1 MFYNNLPAKLTV
13 KDVSK
18 FGKWGRS
25 FSFLKPCLAGSN
37 FLFEQASSKIVSKGV
52 CLLILTVILWPSGQ
66 STFTCEAIFL
76 IENHKMFWWNFTK
89 ILQDWLNWRCLNSVC
104 FDFENWDCW
113 WVSYKRKSRKFS
125 RIFKIFF
132 SIRNYFLKIKNEYV
146 LNKDLK
152 YVNTYYLIN
161 FFRSP
166 CNVLDWDFGDFSD
179 FVRTHFWI
187 FSSYIVVS
195 TNLLDKTHL

>member
-66 STFTCEAIFL
+66 STYTCVAIFL
-76 IENHKMFWWNFTK
+76 IENHKSSDEISKNYYRT
-89 ILQDWLNWRCLNSVC
+89 DWRCLNLVC
-104 FDFENWDCW
+104 FDFETETAVLSKIEKVEHFLEYSRFFFQFIIILW
-113 WVSYKRKSRKFS
+113 KSRMKKD
-125 RIFKIFF
+125 FK
-132 SIRNYFLKIKNEYV
+132 YFQVCI
-146 LNKDLK
+146 
-152 YVNTYYLIN
+152 T
-161 FFRSP
+161 
-166 CNVLDWDFGDFSD
+166 
-179 FVRTHFWI
+179 
-187 FSSYIVVS
+187 
-195 TNLLDKTHL
+195 

>member
-1 MFYNNLPAKLTV
+1 MGFGLIPLLGGLLGKNNQFIWFYNILPAKVTV

-18 FGKWGRS
+18 FGTWGRS

-113 WVSYKRKSRKFS
+113 WLSYKRKVENLLYSR
-125 RIFKIFF
+125 FF
-132 SIRNYFLKIKNEYV
+132 FQ
-146 LNKDLK
+146 
-152 YVNTYYLIN
+152 
-161 FFRSP
+161 
-166 CNVLDWDFGDFSD
+166 
-179 FVRTHFWI
+179 FV
-187 FSSYIVVS
+187 
-195 TNLLDKTHL
+195 TNLWKSRMNMYWIKT